1 MNNWWKY
8 GLAFLGGAF
17 VGALVVKNSRELR
30 KLCATALGGVMDI
43 KDMAVEAAETVKE
56 AAEDL
61 LAEADTQRKSSGGGA
76 QKKAA
81 EA

>member
-8 GLAFLGGAF
+8 GFAFLGGAL

-30 KLCATALGGVMDI
+30 KLCVTAAGGVMDVR
-43 KDMAVEAAETVKE
+43 DMAVEAAETVKE

-61 LAEADTQRKSSGGGA
+61 LAEADARRKTSGDGA
-76 QKKAA
+76 RKKAA